1 MSEKTIIRLSAD
13 ALDRLFPEGTEARV
27 QLQQAVLSEVAGRY
41 IKAQMTGHM
50 KAHIDEMIRR
60 IHGAAELDEMVADSF
75 LRQGYA
81 GKLVPRPNG
90 TVAQAI
96 GEAVRQKVTDE
107 FHEYVA
113 KCVDANLADAVQR
126 ANEFA
131 EHVVRRHINDGT
143 AGFLK
148 EQVNAAWSKTL
159 KHLSESGQ

>member
-41 IKAQMTGHM
+41 IKAQMTGQM

-81 GKLVPRPNG
+81 GNLVPRPNG

-113 KCVDANLADAVQR
+113 KCVDANLADAVQK

-143 AGFLK
+143 ADFLK